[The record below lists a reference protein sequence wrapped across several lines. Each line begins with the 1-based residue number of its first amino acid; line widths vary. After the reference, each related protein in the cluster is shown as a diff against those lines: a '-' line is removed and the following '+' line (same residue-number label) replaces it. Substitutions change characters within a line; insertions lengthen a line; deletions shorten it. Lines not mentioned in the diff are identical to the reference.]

1 MCATTLVQMPRF
13 AATLSQPECVH
24 GSRNVLHFI
33 FRMATFLLE
42 DSSKGG
48 MRGRRVRRRAPS
60 PHHQSGGDH
69 LLRSSPSQALVCRPL
84 LLPTRFSS
92 DTGCTWPVDT
102 IFHLIFQD
110 DEECG
115 QRGEQGPPLLLL
127 DSPSSS
133 TDVKQSGVHVP
144 WIFEAYGAFA
154 WDHTHGQLARTSKQD
169 QAWYASSS
177 ASLRGTRN
185 SHREVVSGP

>member
-1 MCATTLVQMPRF
+1 MPRF
-13 AATLSQPECVH
+13 AATLSQPEGH
-24 GSRNVLHFI
+24 
-33 FRMATFLLE
+33 AWP
-42 DSSKGG
+42 KGASPRTITTPSEW
-48 MRGRRVRRRAPS
+48 RGPS
-60 PHHQSGGDH
+60 FALFSE
-69 LLRSSPSQALVCRPL
+69 PS
-84 LLPTRFSS
+84 TN
-92 DTGCTWPVDT
+92 T